1 MGLEAPMAAAL
12 LAGGLGAAGAATSY
26 VQAKQKNRSI
36 RRASDSARQ
45 AASVQQKQ
53 LGDQA
58 DVEAERAIRQSR
70 AIRARALV
78 NAAGSG
84 FDVGSGDVGA
94 LLGAIGSDT
103 ELNVGIIRQN
113 EQNSLDL
120 VRSRLDAQ
128 LAELSAGKSNLFL
141 SAFSGLL
148 QGAQTGFSLTSGAQA
163 AGWVKPAN
171 SV

>member
-1 MGLEAPMAAAL
+1 MGVLEVGLAAVAL
-12 LAGGLGAAGAATSY
+12 AGAATSY
-26 VQAKQKNRSI
+26 SQAQQKNRSI

-45 AASVQQKQ
+45 AALVQQKQ

-84 FDVGSGDVGA
+84 FDVGSGDVDS
-94 LLGAIGSDT
+94 LLGAINSDT
-103 ELNVGIIRQN
+103 ELNIGILRQN
-113 EQNSLDL
+113 EENSIGL

-128 LAELSAGKSNLFL
+128 LAELASGKSNLFL
-141 SAFSGLL
+141 NTTSGLL
-148 QGAQTGFSLTSGAQA
+148 SGAQTGFSLASGAKSMGWFDSGNA
-163 AGWVKPAN
+163 AP
-171 SV
+171 

>member
-1 MGLEAPMAAAL
+1 MGAAIAAAV
-12 LAGGLGAAGAATSY
+12 LAGGLGLTGAATNY
-26 VQAKQKNRSI
+26 VQAQQRNRSI

-78 NAAGSG
+78 TAAGSG
-84 FDVGSGDVGA
+84 FDVGSGDVDA

-103 ELNVGIIRQN
+103 ELNMGIIRQN
-113 EQNSLDL
+113 EENSLDM

-128 LAELSAGKSNLFL
+128 LAELASGKSSPFL

-148 QGAQTGFSLTSGAQA
+148 QGAQTGFSLTSGAQS
-163 AGWVKPAN
+163 AGWLKPAN